1 MIGCL
6 ATRTAQLT
14 LPRLHKRKK
23 ENQNKKK
30 PELKNQK
37 KMTNPASSPFHGRE
51 HSRRNG
57 VRIEGKSGVR
67 RKAQWVHK
75 VWHMKRHT
83 WTS

>member
-1 MIGCL
+1 VATLKQKKDL
-6 ATRTAQLT
+6 AHDRLPGHSHRTANPPT
-14 LPRLHKRKK
+14 LAQKK
-23 ENQNKKK
+23 KGKPKQKK

-67 RKAQWVHK
+67 RKGTVG
-75 VWHMKRHT
+75 
-83 WTS
+83 S